1 MNNTN
6 NITSNNTYYS
16 YLDFIRNRKDFKVVN
31 SEDIFDNP
39 SALFYKIIFYFN
51 KENGLLGTDKILESE
66 ISEFDKDYK
75 LSNSNNYRNT
85 AYNYLLLNNEVER
98 AFLLKKFIY
107 LLSNIN
113 SNTPWYFQEVSGID
127 NAIERKIFSEGE
139 IKLDEKP
146 RQLSIKCLNDSMD
159 NRIGTLLDLYRSICY
174 SYDKRKEIVPANL
187 RKFNMGILIFSAP
200 LRGYSGKSAGQK
212 VYPRIPDKNTQDV
225 ISSAKFFEFRNCE
238 FDYNSSKSAFSTLN
252 TSESA
257 FSPEYTITINYDDCY
272 ESRFNDVM
280 QAVITDFINV
290 EEGWDNSVNGSIV
303 KNRNQV
309 LNNRTEATLKG
320 ETWEKDLKTLE
331 YYNDKLSFND
341 ANKQYWINTDI
352 NSISEKTLTD
362 YPRTINNN
370 AVNVLENL
378 GNGSYPTLFATQT
391 SVPSEEFIQKQ
402 QLKPNIPKGNMFKT
416 AMNNAVNTVKSAIQL
431 PTIKIFNEN
440 IHDTGTVTRYG
451 RYEYLNRIAEGG
463 ILGQA
468 VNSFVGEGISE
479 LEQLGKIYLGN
490 IRTMSIEDIEKQ
502 PPKGRL
508 FDELEQRE
516 LSNGSTITEPT
527 VRNLSNGSTITEPTV
542 RNLSNG
548 STITE
553 PTVRNLSNGSS
564 GDIFEDQEP
573 RSLDNYPIG
582 TIPGY
587 SLQKTQYLNKLN
599 VSKSIRNNL

>member
-1 MNNTN
+1 MNNKT

-66 ISEFDKDYK
+66 ITEFDKDYK
-75 LSNSNNYRNT
+75 LSDSNNYRNT

-127 NAIERKIFSEGE
+127 SAIERKIFSEGE

-159 NRIGTLLDLYRSICY
+159 NRIGTLLDLYRSVCY

-272 ESRFNDVM
+272 ESRFNDAM

-290 EEGWDNSVNGSIV
+290 EEGWDNSVNGRIV

-309 LNNRTEATLKG
+309 LNNRTEATLKS

-331 YYNDKLSFND
+331 FYNEKLSFND
-341 ANKQYWINTDI
+341 ANKHYWINTDI
-352 NSISEKTLTD
+352 NSVSEKTLTD

-378 GNGSYPTLFATQT
+378 GNGSSPTLFATQT

-416 AMNNAVNTVKSAIQL
+416 TMNNAVNTVKSAIQL

-463 ILGQA
+463 LLGQA

-516 LSNGSTITEPT
+516 LSQD
-527 VRNLSNGSTITEPTV
+527 
-542 RNLSNG
+542 
-548 STITE
+548 
-553 PTVRNLSNGSS
+553 SS

-573 RSLDNYPIG
+573 RLLDNYPIG

-587 SLQKTQYLNKLN
+587 SLQKSQYLNKLN

>member
-1 MNNTN
+1 MNNTT

-66 ISEFDKDYK
+66 ITEFDKDYK

-113 SNTPWYFQEVSGID
+113 SNTPWYFQEVSGIES
-127 NAIERKIFSEGE
+127 AIERKIFSEGE
-139 IKLDEKP
+139 VKLDEKP

-159 NRIGTLLDLYRSICY
+159 NRIGTLLDLYRSVCY

-238 FDYNSSKSAFSTLN
+238 FDYNSSKSAFSSLN
-252 TSESA
+252 TSENA

-272 ESRFNDVM
+272 ESRFNDAM

-309 LNNRTEATLKG
+309 LNNRTKATQKG

-331 YYNDKLSFND
+331 FYNDKLSFND

-352 NSISEKTLTD
+352 NSVSEKTLTD

-378 GNGSYPTLFATQT
+378 GNGSSPTLFATQT

-416 AMNNAVNTVKSAIQL
+416 AMNNTVNTVKSAIQL

-451 RYEYLNRIAEGG
+451 RYEYLNRVADGG

-516 LSNGSTITEPT
+516 LSS
-527 VRNLSNGSTITEPTV
+527 
-542 RNLSNG
+542 
-548 STITE
+548 
-553 PTVRNLSNGSS
+553 GSS
-564 GDIFEDQEP
+564 SDIFEDQEP

-582 TIPGY
+582 TMPGY
-587 SLQKTQYLNKLN
+587 SLQKSQYLNKLN
-599 VSKSIRNNL
+599 VSKSVRNNL

>member
-75 LSNSNNYRNT
+75 LSDSNNYRNT

-159 NRIGTLLDLYRSICY
+159 NRIGTLLDLYRSVCY

-309 LNNRTEATLKG
+309 LNNRTEAILKG

-378 GNGSYPTLFATQT
+378 GNGSSPTLFATQT
-391 SVPSEEFIQKQ
+391 SVPSEEFIKKQ

-463 ILGQA
+463 LLGQA

-508 FDELEQRE
+508 FDELEPRE
-516 LSNGSTITEPT
+516 LSQD
-527 VRNLSNGSTITEPTV
+527 
-542 RNLSNG
+542 
-548 STITE
+548 
-553 PTVRNLSNGSS
+553 SS

-587 SLQKTQYLNKLN
+587 SLQKSQYLNKLN

>member
-1 MNNTN
+1 MSNTTN
-6 NITSNNTYYS
+6 NTSNNTYYS
-16 YLDFIRNRKDFKVVN
+16 YLDFIQHRKDFKVVN

-51 KENGLLGTDKILESE
+51 NENGLLGTDKILENE
-66 ISEFDKDYK
+66 ITQFDNNYKISDFDDYK
-75 LSNSNNYRNT
+75 NT

-113 SNTPWYFQEVSGID
+113 SNTPWYFQEVSGIEA
-127 NAIERKIFSEGE
+127 AIERKMFSEGE
-139 IKLDEKP
+139 VKLDEKP
-146 RQLSIKCLNDSMD
+146 RQLSIKCLHDSID

-200 LRGYSGKSAGQK
+200 LRGYSGKSSGQK

-252 TSESA
+252 TSESP
-257 FSPEYTITINYDDCY
+257 FSPEYTITINYDNCY

-290 EEGWDNSVNGSIV
+290 EEGWDNSVNNSIV

-309 LNNRTEATLKG
+309 IKKRNESTQKG

-331 YYNDKLSFND
+331 FYDKLSFND

-352 NSISEKTLTD
+352 NSVSEKTLTD

-370 AVNVLENL
+370 VANIIETI
-378 GNGSYPTLFATQT
+378 GNGALPTLFVSQVNRVANDISQA
-391 SVPSEEFIQKQ
+391 VQ
-402 QLKPNIPKGNMFKT
+402 IPK
-416 AMNNAVNTVKSAIQL
+416 
-431 PTIKIFNEN
+431 IKVFNEN
-440 IHDTGTVTRYG
+440 IHNNGTVTRYG
-451 RYEYLNRIAEGG
+451 RYEYLNRAADGG

-479 LEQLGKIYLGN
+479 VEQLGKIYLGN

-502 PPKGRL
+502 PLKGRL
-508 FDELEQRE
+508 FEEIKPRE
-516 LSNGSTITEPT
+516 
-527 VRNLSNGSTITEPTV
+527 
-542 RNLSNG
+542 
-548 STITE
+548 
-553 PTVRNLSNGSS
+553 LSNGSS
-564 GDIFEDQEP
+564 GDIFEEQEP
-573 RSLDNYPIG
+573 RSLNNYPIG

-587 SLQKTQYLNKLN
+587 SLQKSEYLSKINTN
-599 VSKSIRNNL
+599 KSIRNNI

>member
-1 MNNTN
+1 MNIKPNF
-6 NITSNNTYYS
+6 TSHIVS
-16 YLDFIRNRKDFKVVN
+16 KLDTK
-31 SEDIFDNP
+31 EEIF
-39 SALFYKIIFYFN
+39 
-51 KENGLLGTDKILESE
+51 E
-66 ISEFDKDYK
+66 
-75 LSNSNNYRNT
+75 LSN
-85 AYNYLLLNNEVER
+85 
-98 AFLLKKFIY
+98 
-107 LLSNIN
+107 
-113 SNTPWYFQEVSGID
+113 
-127 NAIERKIFSEGE
+127 
-139 IKLDEKP
+139 LDEKP

-159 NRIGTLLDLYRSICY
+159 NRIGTLLDLYRSVCY

-378 GNGSYPTLFATQT
+378 GNSSSPTLFATQT

-463 ILGQA
+463 LLGQA

-502 PPKGRL
+502 PLKGKL

-516 LSNGSTITEPT
+516 LSNS
-527 VRNLSNGSTITEPTV
+527 
-542 RNLSNG
+542 
-548 STITE
+548 
-553 PTVRNLSNGSS
+553 SS
-564 GDIFEDQEP
+564 GNIFEDQEP

-582 TIPGY
+582 TMPGY
-587 SLQKTQYLNKLN
+587 SLQKSQYLSKINTN
-599 VSKSIRNNL
+599 KSIRNNI

>member
-1 MNNTN
+1 MNNTT

-66 ISEFDKDYK
+66 ITEFDKDYK
-75 LSNSNNYRNT
+75 LSDSNNYRNT

-113 SNTPWYFQEVSGID
+113 SNTPWYFQEVSGIES
-127 NAIERKIFSEGE
+127 AIERKIFSEGE

-159 NRIGTLLDLYRSICY
+159 NRIGTLLDLYRSVCY

-187 RKFNMGILIFSAP
+187 RKFNMGILLFSAP

-238 FDYNSSKSAFSTLN
+238 FDYNSSKSAFSSLN

-272 ESRFNDVM
+272 ESRFNDAM

-309 LNNRTEATLKG
+309 LKNRNEATQKG

-331 YYNDKLSFND
+331 FYNDKLSFND
-341 ANKQYWINTDI
+341 ADKQYWTHSDI
-352 NSISEKTLTD
+352 NNVSEKTLTD

-370 AVNVLENL
+370 AANIIETL
-378 GNGSYPTLFATQT
+378 GNGTLPTLFVSQVNRVTTDISQA
-391 SVPSEEFIQKQ
+391 IQ
-402 QLKPNIPKGNMFKT
+402 IPK
-416 AMNNAVNTVKSAIQL
+416 
-431 PTIKIFNEN
+431 IKVFNEN
-440 IHDTGTVTRYG
+440 IHNNGTVTRYG
-451 RYEYLNRIAEGG
+451 RYEYLNRVADGG

-516 LSNGSTITEPT
+516 LSNGS
-527 VRNLSNGSTITEPTV
+527 
-542 RNLSNG
+542 

-582 TIPGY
+582 TMPGY
-587 SLQKTQYLNKLN
+587 SLQKSQYLNKLN
-599 VSKSIRNNL
+599 VSKSVRNNL

>member
-75 LSNSNNYRNT
+75 LSDSNNYRNT

-127 NAIERKIFSEGE
+127 SAIERKIFSEGE
-139 IKLDEKP
+139 VKLDEKP

-159 NRIGTLLDLYRSICY
+159 NRIGTLLDLYRSVCY

-309 LNNRTEATLKG
+309 LNNRTEAILKG

-378 GNGSYPTLFATQT
+378 GNGSSPTLFATQT
-391 SVPSEEFIQKQ
+391 SVPSEEFIKKQ

-508 FDELEQRE
+508 FDELEPRE
-516 LSNGSTITEPT
+516 LSQD
-527 VRNLSNGSTITEPTV
+527 
-542 RNLSNG
+542 
-548 STITE
+548 
-553 PTVRNLSNGSS
+553 SS

-599 VSKSIRNNL
+599 VSKSVRNNL